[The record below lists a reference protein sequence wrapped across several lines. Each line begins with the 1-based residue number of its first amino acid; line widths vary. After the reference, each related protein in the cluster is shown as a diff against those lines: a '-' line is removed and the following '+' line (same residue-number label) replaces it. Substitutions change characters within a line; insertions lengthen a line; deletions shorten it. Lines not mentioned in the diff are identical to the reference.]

1 MSPLATDILLERF
14 DAVACPN
21 CSQQLDVS
29 DRDPFT
35 PVRCPACGTEFQ
47 VPARFANFLLIDQ
60 LGKGGMGAVYKAY
73 DETLGRTVAL
83 KVMQQS
89 IGQDRSFVDQFLQE
103 ARALAAINHPNI
115 VQIYSYGEEN
125 GQPYI
130 VMELVDGDR
139 LDRIHSKQK
148 VLDEEFV
155 LKMALQVIGGLQA
168 ANAAGMTH
176 GDIKPANIL
185 FDRAGNAK
193 VADFG
198 LARLNGQK
206 PKPGEIWGTPYYVAP
221 EVVRGQAP
229 NAGSDIYS
237 LGGTLYHILTGEPPF
252 NGETVTDT
260 VLLRF
265 KEPAPDPREF
275 KPTLSARTSQILLRM
290 LEMDPFARY
299 PTFASLAK
307 DVEGALVDLKESKAP
322 KKKKPS
328 VLVPVLIALVAIAA
342 IGAGTWIGMN
352 AAAEKRAER
361 EKKEQFERDL
371 AEGRLVQRYIHGKMT
386 YVRVNPGNAGDGP
399 SSAASGGGDAAASAA
414 PVQTHWELAA
424 VGDTDILG
432 SDEVSEFRDRSVLT
446 LRAGT
451 GELEKATKIYLRF
464 SLEGID
470 KARLGDAAIRLTAGR
485 KGQAKSRDNSYKIH
499 VWALNEPRAWD
510 DDVRWSAAPGN
521 IAGDAC
527 RLDPDQATL
536 LAVFGR
542 IPANP
547 EPGTKVEIPLERDK
561 FAKFIRAYPSDDLT
575 LVVTADTATDQRGG
589 WRFTAREDSGHA
601 PPTLVLDARRK

>member
-139 LDRIHSKQK
+139 LDRIHAKQK
-148 VLDEEFV
+148 ALDEEFV

-275 KPTLSARTSQILLRM
+275 KASLSARTSQILLRM

-307 DVEGALVDLKESKAP
+307 DVEGALADLKESKAP

-352 AAAEKRAER
+352 AAAAKRAER

-371 AEGRLVQRYIHGKMT
+371 AEGRLVQRYIHGKVT
-386 YVRVNPGNAGDGP
+386 YVRVDSPAGGAGGANPGTAE
-399 SSAASGGGDAAASAA
+399 AVAAAVA

-451 GELEKATKIYLRF
+451 GELAKASKIYLRF

-499 VWALNEPRAWD
+499 VWALNEPRAWT

-527 RLDPDQATL
+527 RLDTDQATL

-547 EPGTKVEIPLERDK
+547 EPGTEVEIPLERDK
-561 FAKFIRAYPSDDLT
+561 FVKFIREYPADDLT

-589 WRFTAREDSGHA
+589 WRFTASEDSTHKA
-601 PPTLVLDARRK
+601 PTLVLDARRK